1 MIQVPASTKVWIAC
15 GVTDM
20 RKGFAGLSV
29 LTETVLE
36 GDPYSGHLFVFRGR
50 RGDLIKVIW
59 WDGQGACL
67 FSKRLE
73 RGRFGLSVD
82 AATHALTLDQ
92 TANLLEY
99 LSHCE
104 HPQFTGPRIRSTVAH
119 YIGLL
124 LFTGIRREEAAR
136 LKWSDVDRDAGTFT
150 LHDSKNGLD
159 FVVPMSIPVHGV
171 LTARQREAS
180 GLQWV
185 FPAATGD
192 GLLFRGQAKSK
203 NL

>member
-1 MIQVPASTKVWIAC
+1 MTPTSALVVLFF
-15 GVTDM
+15 GDM
-20 RKGFAGLSV
+20 GLV
-29 LTETVLE
+29 LVQLLQAADII
-36 GDPYSGHLFVFRGR
+36 GLAA
-50 RGDLIKVIW
+50 RGDVQNTDVRTIPIEDNTPSANTVTCSVPMTNAL
-59 WDGQGACL
+59 
-67 FSKRLE
+67 

-99 LSHCE
+99 LSHCD

-171 LTARQREAS
+171 LTARQALTALPVVQP
-180 GLQWV
+180 GLG
-185 FPAATGD
+185 F
-192 GLLFRGQAKSK
+192 L
-203 NL
+203 